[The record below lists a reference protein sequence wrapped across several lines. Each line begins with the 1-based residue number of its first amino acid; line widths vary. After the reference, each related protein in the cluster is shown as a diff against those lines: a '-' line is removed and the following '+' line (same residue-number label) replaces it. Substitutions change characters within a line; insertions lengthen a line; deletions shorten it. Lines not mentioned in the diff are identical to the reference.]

1 MSDYDNLNTIYNESI
16 SSHTE
21 TTSEEEMDIL
31 QPDNNCRE
39 YKIGQKVRLRS
50 GGEGFIC
57 DIVYAVLIGE
67 MENNDAA
74 ILKGKELGEIING
87 GI

>member
-1 MSDYDNLNTIYNESI
+1 MNDIDSLNKIYTESI
-16 SSHTE
+16 FSHTE
-21 TTSEEEMDIL
+21 MTSEEEMDIL
-31 QPDNNCRE
+31 QPDNECRQ

-57 DIVYAVLIGE
+57 DVVYAVLIGE

-74 ILKGKELGEIING
+74 ILKGKDLGEIING
-87 GI
+87 GN